1 MTSPSL
7 VDNFSEDVATLA
19 EHIRERVVEVH
30 AGDRGIGSGTIWS
43 VGPADTNGESDATI
57 ITNAHVV
64 RATRGATITVRLAD
78 KRQLAATVVA
88 IDPGRDLASLKVHA
102 SGLQPLEIGDSQALR
117 VGELVLAVGNPF
129 GRVGAVTAGVVE
141 ARAPIDP
148 EVQVEPVEPAKPS
161 DRSARGEAES
171 AKTQFSQADHPEGE
185 QQSAPLPKPTEAPA
199 ETPKPENE
207 RRPGQGRWQRPQIEL
222 IQADISLYPGNS
234 GGPLV
239 DALGRVVGI
248 NAMIGGGLAFAIPS
262 RVVQHFLEEVQ
273 QVTQRVTLGVQVLTA
288 PLNPR
293 LRQSLGLTQEAAAL
307 ITAVEEG
314 SLAEATGLLVGDLL
328 LAVDGYSIQDAQQ
341 LPRALSRSGAARGLT
356 TTLLIVRGGER
367 LELSYQPVV
376 KAEAA

>member
-7 VDNFSEDVATLA
+7 VDSFSEDVATLA

-78 KRQLAATVVA
+78 KRQLAATVAA
-88 IDPGRDLASLKVHA
+88 IDPSRDLASLKVHA
-102 SGLQPLEIGDSQALR
+102 GGLQPLEIGDSQALR

-161 DRSARGEAES
+161 DGAARGEA
-171 AKTQFSQADHPEGE
+171 HPEGG
-185 QQSAPLPKPTEAPA
+185 QQPATMPKPTEAPA

-239 DALGRVVGI
+239 DARGRVVGI

-262 RVVQHFLEEVQ
+262 RIVQHFLEEVQ

-293 LRQSLGLTQEAAAL
+293 LRQSLSLTQETAAL

-328 LAVDGYSIQDAQQ
+328 LAVDGYPIQDAQQ

-356 TTLLIVRGGER
+356 TTLLIVRGGEQ

>member
-88 IDPGRDLASLKVHA
+88 IDPGRDLASLKIHA
-102 SGLQPLEIGDSQALR
+102 SGLQPLEISDSQALR

-129 GRVGAVTAGVVE
+129 GRVGAVTVGVVE

-148 EVQVEPVEPAKPS
+148 EVQVEPVEPAKPF
-161 DRSARGEAES
+161 DRAEREVRGEAES
-171 AKTQFSQADHPEGE
+171 AKTQFSQTDHPEGE
-185 QQSAPLPKPTEAPA
+185 QQPATPKPA

-239 DALGRVVGI
+239 DARGRVVGI

-293 LRQSLGLTQEAAAL
+293 LRQSLGLTQETAAL

-328 LAVDGYSIQDAQQ
+328 LAVDEYSIQDAQQ

-367 LELSYQPVV
+367 LELPYQPVV

>member
-7 VDNFSEDVATLA
+7 VHNFSEDVATLA

-30 AGDRGIGSGTIWS
+30 AGDRGIGSGTIWH
-43 VGPADTNGESDATI
+43 VGPADPNGESDATI

-78 KRQLAATVVA
+78 KRQVAATVVA
-88 IDPGRDLASLKVHA
+88 IDSGRDLASLKVHA
-102 SGLQPLEIGDSQALR
+102 SGLQPLEIGDSQELR

-129 GRVGAVTAGVVE
+129 GRVGAVTVGVVE
-141 ARAPIDP
+141 AQAPIDP
-148 EVQVEPVEPAKPS
+148 EVQVEPVEPTKPS
-161 DRSARGEAES
+161 DGQQA
-171 AKTQFSQADHPEGE
+171 TQKSE
-185 QQSAPLPKPTEAPA
+185 K
-199 ETPKPENE
+199 TPKPAEAQKPAE
-207 RRPGQGRWQRPQIEL
+207 KPEQAGQGRWPRPQIEL

-239 DALGRVVGI
+239 DARGRVVGI

-262 RVVQHFLEEVQ
+262 GVVRHFLEEVQ
-273 QVTQRVTLGVQVLTA
+273 QVTQRVYLGVQVLTA

-293 LRQSLGLTQEAAAL
+293 LRQSLGVTQETAAL
-307 ITAVEEG
+307 ITAFEEG

-356 TTLLIVRGGER
+356 TRLLIVRGGKR

>member
-7 VDNFSEDVATLA
+7 VHLFSEDVATLA
-19 EHIRERVVEVH
+19 GYVRERVVEVH
-30 AGDRGIGSGTIWS
+30 AGDRGIGSGAIWH
-43 VGPADTNGESDATI
+43 VGPADANGESDATI

-64 RATRGATITVRLAD
+64 RATRGASITVRLAD

-88 IDPGRDLASLKVHA
+88 IDPGHDLASLKVHA
-102 SGLQPLEIGDSQALR
+102 GGLQPLEIGDSQTLR

-161 DRSARGEAES
+161 DRAARGEAES
-171 AKTQFSQADHPEGE
+171 AKTQFSQAAHPEGG
-185 QQSAPLPKPTEAPA
+185 QQATAPKTAGA
-199 ETPKPENE
+199 PKPENE
-207 RRPGQGRWQRPQIEL
+207 RQPGQGRWQRPQIEL

-239 DALGRVVGI
+239 DARGRVVGI
-248 NAMIGGGLAFAIPS
+248 NAMVGGGLAFAIPS

-273 QVTQRVTLGVQVLTA
+273 QVTQRVYLGVQVLTA

-293 LRQSLGLTQEAAAL
+293 LRQSLGITQETAAL
-307 ITAVEEG
+307 VTAVEEG
-314 SLAEATGLLVGDLL
+314 SPAEVTGLLVGDVL
-328 LAVDGYSIQDAQQ
+328 LAVDGQSIQDAQQ
-341 LPRALSRSGAARGLT
+341 LPRALSRSAAAARGLP

-367 LELSYQPVV
+367 LELSFQPAVE
-376 KAEAA
+376 AEAA

>member
-7 VDNFSEDVATLA
+7 VHLFSEDVATLA
-19 EHIRERVVEVH
+19 DYVRERVVEVH
-30 AGDRGIGSGTIWS
+30 AGDRGIGSGAIWH
-43 VGPADTNGESDATI
+43 VGPADARGESDATI

-78 KRQLAATVVA
+78 KRQLAATVHA
-88 IDPGRDLASLKVHA
+88 IDPGRDLASLKIHA

-129 GRVGAVTAGVVE
+129 GRIGAVTAGVVE

-148 EVQVEPVEPAKPS
+148 EVQVEPVEPPTPS
-161 DRSARGEAES
+161 DGAARGEAES
-171 AKTQFSQADHPEGE
+171 ASAGRSQAAHPEGG
-185 QQSAPLPKPTEAPA
+185 QQATPPKPTEG
-199 ETPKPENE
+199 TQKPENE
-207 RRPGQGRWQRPQIEL
+207 RQPGQGRWQRPQIEL

-239 DALGRVVGI
+239 DARGRVVGI
-248 NAMIGGGLAFAIPS
+248 NAMVGGGLAFAIPS

-273 QVTQRVTLGVQVLTA
+273 QVTQRIHLGVQVLTA

-293 LRQSLGLTQEAAAL
+293 LRQTLGITQETAAL
-307 ITAVEEG
+307 ITAIEDD
-314 SLAEATGLLVGDLL
+314 SPAEATGLLVGDVL
-328 LAVDGYSIQDAQQ
+328 LAVDGHAIQDAQQ
-341 LPRALSRSGAARGLT
+341 LPRALSRSAAQRGLS
-356 TTLLIVRGGER
+356 TTLLIVRGGQR
-367 LELSYQPVV
+367 LELTFQPAL

>member
-1 MTSPSL
+1 MTSPAL
-7 VDNFSEDVATLA
+7 VHNFSEDVATLA
-19 EHIRERVVEVH
+19 DHVRERVVEVH
-30 AGDRGIGSGTIWS
+30 AGDRGIGSGTIWH

-78 KRQLAATVVA
+78 KRQLAATVAA

-129 GRVGAVTAGVVE
+129 GRVGAVTAGIVE

-161 DRSARGEAES
+161 DGQQANQ
-171 AKTQFSQADHPEGE
+171 KTEGT
-185 QQSAPLPKPTEAPA
+185 PKPA
-199 ETPKPENE
+199 ETPEPENE
-207 RRPGQGRWQRPQIEL
+207 RQPGQGRWQRPQIEL

-239 DALGRVVGI
+239 DARGRVVGI

-262 RVVQHFLEEVQ
+262 RVVQHFLEDVQ

-293 LRQSLGLTQEAAAL
+293 LRQSLGLTHETAAM

-328 LAVDGYSIQDAQQ
+328 LAIDGQSIQDAQQ
-341 LPRALSRSGAARGLT
+341 LPRALSRSGAARGLA

>member
-7 VDNFSEDVATLA
+7 VHLFSEDVATLA
-19 EHIRERVVEVH
+19 DYVRERVVEVH
-30 AGDRGIGSGTIWS
+30 AGDRGIGSGAIWQVS
-43 VGPADTNGESDATI
+43 PADANGESDATI

-64 RATRGATITVRLAD
+64 RATRGATINVRLAD
-78 KRQLAATVVA
+78 KRQLAATLVA

-102 SGLQPLEIGDSQALR
+102 SGLQPLEIGDSQTLR

-148 EVQVEPVEPAKPS
+148 DVEVEPVEPAKPS
-161 DRSARGEAES
+161 DGQQAATPKEA
-171 AKTQFSQADHPEGE
+171 
-185 QQSAPLPKPTEAPA
+185 
-199 ETPKPENE
+199 PKPEDE
-207 RRPGQGRWQRPQIEL
+207 RRPGRGPRPQIEL
-222 IQADISLYPGNS
+222 IQADITLYPGNS

-239 DALGRVVGI
+239 DSRGRVVGI

-273 QVTQRVTLGVQVLTA
+273 QVTQRVALGVQVLTA

-293 LRQSLGLTQEAAAL
+293 LRQSLGLAQETAAL
-307 ITAVEEG
+307 ITTVEEG
-314 SLAEATGLLVGDLL
+314 SAAEATGLLIGDLL
-328 LAVDGYSIQDAQQ
+328 LAVDGHAIQDAQQ
-341 LPRALSRSGAARGLT
+341 VPRALSRSGAARGLA

-367 LELSYQPVV
+367 LELTFQPVL
-376 KAEAA
+376 KAAA

>member
-7 VDNFSEDVATLA
+7 VHSFSEDVATLA
-19 EHIRERVVEVH
+19 DYVRERVVEVH
-30 AGDRGIGSGTIWS
+30 AGDRGIGSGAIWH

-88 IDPGRDLASLKVHA
+88 IDPGRDIASLKVHA
-102 SGLQPLEIGDSQALR
+102 SGLQPLEIGDSQTLR

-148 EVQVEPVEPAKPS
+148 DVQVEPVEPAKPS
-161 DRSARGEAES
+161 DG
-171 AKTQFSQADHPEGE
+171 QP
-185 QQSAPLPKPTEAPA
+185 APA
-199 ETPKPENE
+199 PKQAEKPEDE

-239 DALGRVVGI
+239 DARGRVVGI

-273 QVTQRVTLGVQVLTA
+273 QVTQRVYLGVQVLTA

-293 LRQSLGLTQEAAAL
+293 LRQSLGLTQETAAL

-314 SLAEATGLLVGDLL
+314 SPAEATGLLVGDVL
-328 LAVDGYSIQDAQQ
+328 LAVDGQSIQDAQQ
-341 LPRALSRSGAARGLT
+341 LPRALSRSGAGRGLP

>member
-7 VDNFSEDVATLA
+7 VDLFSEDVATLA
-19 EHIRERVVEVH
+19 GSVRERVVEVH
-30 AGDRGIGSGTIWS
+30 AGDRGIGSGTIWH
-43 VGPADTNGESDATI
+43 VGPADANGEADATI

-64 RATRGATITVRLAD
+64 RATRGTSITVRLAD
-78 KRQLAATVVA
+78 KRQLAATLAA

-117 VGELVLAVGNPF
+117 VGELVLAVGHPF

-148 EVQVEPVEPAKPS
+148 EVQVEPVQPA
-161 DRSARGEAES
+161 
-171 AKTQFSQADHPEGE
+171 HPEGDR
-185 QQSAPLPKPTEAPA
+185 QASAPKPA
-199 ETPKPENE
+199 ETPRPDDHQQ
-207 RRPGQGRWQRPQIEL
+207 PGQGRWPRPQIEL

-239 DALGRVVGI
+239 DARGRVVGI
-248 NAMIGGGLAFAIPS
+248 NAMVGGGLAFAIPS

-293 LRQSLGLTQEAAAL
+293 LRQSLGLTQETAAL
-307 ITAVEEG
+307 VTAVEEG
-314 SLAEATGLLVGDLL
+314 SLAEATGVLVGDLL
-328 LAVDGYSIQDAQQ
+328 LAVDGRPIQDAQQ
-341 LPRALSRSGAARGLT
+341 LPRALNRSAAAAARGLP
-356 TTLLIVRGGER
+356 TTLLIARGGER
-367 LELSYQPVV
+367 LELSFQPAL

>member
-7 VDNFSEDVATLA
+7 VDIFSEDVATLA
-19 EHIRERVVEVH
+19 GYVRERVVEVH
-30 AGDRGIGSGTIWS
+30 AGDRGIGSGTIWH
-43 VGPADTNGESDATI
+43 VGSEDANGEADATI

-64 RATRGATITVRLAD
+64 RATRGASITVRLAD
-78 KRQLAATVVA
+78 KRQFAATVIA

-148 EVQVEPVEPAKPS
+148 EVQVEPIEPAKPS
-161 DRSARGEAES
+161 DG
-171 AKTQFSQADHPEGE
+171 QQAATPR
-185 QQSAPLPKPTEAPA
+185 PTEAPA
-199 ETPKPENE
+199 EPPKSENE
-207 RRPGQGRWQRPQIEL
+207 RRSGPRPQIEL

-239 DALGRVVGI
+239 DARGRVVGI
-248 NAMIGGGLAFAIPS
+248 NAMVGGGLAFAIPS

-273 QVTQRVTLGVQVLTA
+273 QVTQRVTLGVQVLTT

-293 LRQSLGLTQEAAAL
+293 LRQSLGLTQETAAL

-314 SLAEATGLLVGDLL
+314 SQAEATGLLVGDLL
-328 LAVDGYSIQDAQQ
+328 LAIDGHTVQDAQQ
-341 LPRALSRSGAARGLT
+341 LPRALSRSAVARGLA
-356 TTLLIVRGGER
+356 TTLLIARGGER
-367 LELSYQPVV
+367 LELSLQPAL
-376 KAEAA
+376 KAAA